1 MVRLSFS
8 LLAIGVILISS
19 LGCEEKPH
27 WLRIYCE
34 GEFKDSINVRGWRK
48 NEDVVKID
56 EYYYPWQGEDSI
68 NYSFHVPFY
77 DTTLL
82 RPYSYLNVN
91 GRLVGVD
98 PFGVRIENIP
108 YKEEVL
114 TLMKY
119 DTNYKLLPNL
129 VMLPVGISSIDG
141 ISYLDS
147 LPRNLRLYVYI
158 YSSLAYGDVGIIP
171 EVLPRLVRFR
181 NIRVLEIKLMGK
193 NFEGDLPW
201 TRWLC
206 RMRGVRRVIFWIP
219 DGTPEEEEVRLK
231 SSLRCLPRL
240 RAVEIHRYLIVKT
253 G

>member
-1 MVRLSFS
+1 MRLSFS
-8 LLAIGVILISS
+8 LLVMGIILISS
-19 LGCEEKPH
+19 PGCEKKPC
-27 WLRIYCE
+27 WLRIYRE
-34 GEFKDSINVRGWRK
+34 GEFKDSIDVREWRE
-48 NEDVVKID
+48 NEDVVKISRF
-56 EYYYPWQGEDSI
+56 YYPWQGEDSI
-68 NYSFHVPFY
+68 DYSFHVPSY
-77 DTTLL
+77 DTTILP
-82 RPYSYLNVN
+82 PYSYLNVN

-98 PFGVRIENIP
+98 PVKVRIEDIP

-181 NIRVLEIKLMGK
+181 NIRVLKIELMGK
-193 NFEGDLPW
+193 SFEGDLPW

-219 DGTPEEEEVRLK
+219 DGTPEEVEARLK
-231 SSLRCLPRL
+231 SRVRCLPRL
-240 RAVEIHRYLIVKT
+240 RAVEISRYLIVKT